1 MNLLEIMGCCI
12 PKDEQKKIKFTEVQ
26 EFHLKKKKRG
36 FFVSG
41 EISLKTEN
49 NLDIGFSFP

>member
-26 EFHLKKKKRG
+26 EFHLKKKKK
-36 FFVSG
+36 
-41 EISLKTEN
+41 EASLF
-49 NLDIGFSFP
+49 LVRFPWKQRTI